1 MTVHLHHVSLSTFG
15 VNPKKCPTLHTSVVR
30 AAHQRRKL
38 KRTEEVESKRRDY
51 DYQVKGAV
59 DRFYMMALSN
69 RGLGK
74 VDLSAIGPIRVQGT
88 GNRGPGNRY
97 VTYVSTLERKNEVR
111 AQHLEEVQQI
121 LVGFFG

>member
-1 MTVHLHHVSLSTFG
+1 MTSNRNFRFG
-15 VNPKKCPTLHTSVVR
+15 TSFLR

-74 VDLSAIGPIRVQGT
+74 VD
-88 GNRGPGNRY
+88 
-97 VTYVSTLERKNEVR
+97 
-111 AQHLEEVQQI
+111 
-121 LVGFFG
+121 FFAFEALAMDQSL

>member
-1 MTVHLHHVSLSTFG
+1 MS
-15 VNPKKCPTLHTSVVR
+15 HTSVVR

-74 VDLSAIGPIRVQGT
+74 VDL
-88 GNRGPGNRY
+88 
-97 VTYVSTLERKNEVR
+97 
-111 AQHLEEVQQI
+111 
-121 LVGFFG
+121 

>member
-1 MTVHLHHVSLSTFG
+1 MT
-15 VNPKKCPTLHTSVVR
+15 HTSVVR

-74 VDLSAIGPIRVQGT
+74 VDLLAHCTIRTPGT
-88 GNRGPGNRY
+88 GSRGLDSG
-97 VTYVSTLERKNEVR
+97 
-111 AQHLEEVQQI
+111 Q
-121 LVGFFG
+121 F

>member
-1 MTVHLHHVSLSTFG
+1 MT
-15 VNPKKCPTLHTSVVR
+15 HTSVVR

-74 VDLSAIGPIRVQGT
+74 VDQLLDLSGFK
-88 GNRGPGNRY
+88 GPGTEDQVIDMSRMCQPWNGKTKFEHNISKKYSR
-97 VTYVSTLERKNEVR
+97 S
-111 AQHLEEVQQI
+111 
-121 LVGFFG
+121 